1 MEDMNKLCAE
11 FILNPHINPV
21 NNQPIKDEEFDYY
34 RYMCKE
40 IGQEFVPERSL
51 QLMYN
56 NEYYGRKVCRDFL
69 EDNTINPITG
79 DKLFKGTEDYY
90 NLISLCDYY
99 GFDTS
104 VSGEMRSVKSKSR
117 RRNVLGELPE
127 LPTKKELFNKKELLP
142 IPKNALSSPKKSLP
156 VPARE
161 NISLDK
167 FKSLSV
173 PARKRESDDILT
185 NLKMLA
191 RELHRDEKTKR
202 IVIDS
207 LPIILEKNA
216 DRDRNGNLILS
227 GSKNRYG
234 LKQFIFDLLINNEI
248 NLVMR
253 ILGFFRLQY
262 IDIADLLFDFP
273 KYAMDESLLFN
284 YFMSGPADTD
294 WSELSEIMESVNES
308 WILEEKLNLLILLLG
323 VATSTGNEFLS
334 EILIEVWRTWRDNAQ
349 EELDEMEDDIE
360 EKDKIIELVLMLDT
374 LSIR

>member
-1 MEDMNKLCAE
+1 MEDYNKLCNK
-11 FILNPHINPV
+11 FILNPHINPI

-40 IGQEFVPERSL
+40 FGQEFLPEKSL
-51 QLMYN
+51 QLMYD

-79 DKLFKGTEDYY
+79 EKIYKGMEDYY

-99 GFDTS
+99 KFDTS
-104 VSGEMRSVKSKSR
+104 VLGEMRSVKSGSR

-142 IPKNALSSPKKSLP
+142 IPKNALLPVPESKISKKSIPVPAKSLP
-156 VPARE
+156 VRRRE
-161 NISLDK
+161 N
-167 FKSLSV
+167 
-173 PARKRESDDILT
+173 DDILT

-202 IVIDS
+202 VVIDS

-216 DRDRNGNLILS
+216 DRKGNKLILS
-227 GSKNRYG
+227 GSRNRYG
-234 LKQFIFDLLINNEI
+234 IKQFIFDLIINNEI
-248 NLVMR
+248 DLVMK
-253 ILGFFRLQY
+253 ILSFFRLQY
-262 IDIADLLFDFP
+262 IDIADFLFDFP

-284 YFMSGPADTD
+284 YFMSGPIDTD
-294 WSELSEIMESVNES
+294 WSELQEIMESVNES

-323 VATSTGNEFLS
+323 VATSTGNDFLS
-334 EILIEVWRTWRDNAQ
+334 EILVEVWRTWRDNVQ

-360 EKDKIIELVLMLDT
+360 EKDKIIDAVLMLDT